1 MTAKSNS
8 IKGAERKS
16 GGCAL
21 KAAGLTPG
29 GLRRVPE
36 SGLRGPRGSLIAV
49 QESAEGIVG
58 ERFPEGPN
66 GGRGE

>member
-1 MTAKSNS
+1 MTAKSLS
-8 IKGAERKS
+8 IKGAERKF

-29 GLRRVPE
+29 DLRRVPE
-36 SGLRGPRGSLIAV
+36 SGLRGPRGPLIAA

-58 ERFPEGPN
+58 EWFPEGPN